1 MRQLKLC
8 LIKIMKSTLT
18 HFDKTGSAQMV
29 DVTDKAETHRIAVAA
44 CTVNLSAQSVQLI
57 KDGDAKK
64 GDVLGVAR
72 LAGIMAAK
80 KTSDIIPLCHPLSLS
95 KISIEFIINSD
106 RNHIEIQAS
115 VKTSGKTGV
124 EMEALTAVSISA
136 LTIYDMLKSVDKS
149 IIIKDTR
156 LLFKD
161 GGKSGTFKNT
171 ENLL

>member
-1 MRQLKLC
+1 
-8 LIKIMKSTLT
+8 MKNTLT
-18 HFDKTGSAQMV
+18 HFDKTGSAHMV
-29 DVTDKAETHRIAVAA
+29 DVTDKAVTHRVAVAT
-44 CTVNLSAQSVQLI
+44 CRVNLSAQSVQLI
-57 KDGDAKK
+57 KDGVAKK

-95 KISIEFIINSD
+95 KISIEFVINSEL
-106 RNHIEIQAS
+106 NHIEIQAT

-124 EMEALTAVSISA
+124 EMEALTAVTISA
-136 LTIYDMLKSVDKS
+136 LTIYDMLKSADKF
-149 IIIKDTR
+149 IVIKDTR

-161 GGKSGTFKNT
+161 GGKSSTFKNT

>member
-1 MRQLKLC
+1 
-8 LIKIMKSTLT
+8 MKSTLT
-18 HFDKTGSAQMV
+18 HFDKTGSAHMV
-29 DVTDKAETHRIAVAA
+29 DITDKSVTHRIAVAT
-44 CTVNLSAQSVQLI
+44 CKVNLSAQSIQAI

-95 KISIEFIINSD
+95 KISIEFIINAD
-106 RNHIEIQAS
+106 VNHIEIKAT

-124 EMEALTAVSISA
+124 EMEALTAVAISA
-136 LTIYDMLKSVDKS
+136 LTIYDMLKSVDKF
-149 IIIKDTR
+149 IVIKDTR

-161 GGKSGTFKNT
+161 GGKSGAFKNT